1 MRHALVEETKIVNV
15 IEIDPRNASD
25 FKNAVTIPD
34 GLGAGIGDTYREGRF
49 YRTDPETQQEEE
61 ILPYNP
67 LEETHKR
74 LAEVQAKLDENIIDT
89 DFRILMLESLS
100 ASNM

>member
-1 MRHALVEETKIVNV
+1 MPLILAMPSLSRRVGCGS
-15 IEIDPRNASD
+15 RRY
-25 FKNAVTIPD
+25 IP
-34 GLGAGIGDTYREGRF
+34 GGRF

-61 ILPYNP
+61 ILPFDP
-67 LEETHKR
+67 LAETHKR

-100 ASNM
+100 ASNL